1 MLPVIGVAD
10 LEPGDLVGVADAP
23 LLRVPLGALQHTTHA
38 AGAHPGQTSDSQ
50 VSAIARSPDTDMAA
64 PTVPSPSPAQMERLN
79 PAKRSAFLCVWA
91 RIPPHLRK
99 IAFEL
104 HDPGWDPPV
113 VEQLGNVLCNFP
125 GVFSTS
131 KTILWSCSLMPFEI
145 SVPEG
150 SGPVTPRP
158 HRTNPY

>member
-50 VSAIARSPDTDMAA
+50 VSAVARSPDTDMAA

-99 IAFEL
+99 IASNYTTL
-104 HDPGWDPPV
+104 AG
-113 VEQLGNVLCNFP
+113 
-125 GVFSTS
+125 
-131 KTILWSCSLMPFEI
+131 
-145 SVPEG
+145 
-150 SGPVTPRP
+150 TPRSSSNWGMCFAIFLACFP
-158 HRTNPY
+158 PRRRFFGLAP